1 MQMTIYEYIILSC
14 SFLYSLQHNQISSEG
29 ELSLSLFED
38 SFLDTFSGGKFNP
51 RFLALTDDNNVAE
64 SSSEGVSLGILDMDN
79 IEGTLVF
86 LDVLDDADSSN
97 VVSVLDETN
106 VAGFKMGEGL
116 DFASCNI
123 VLEGI
128 TDLDFRVGESD
139 CSGIVGNDVGDLV
152 GTNGLGGNLQELEL
166 IFEE

>member
-1 MQMTIYEYIILSC
+1 
-14 SFLYSLQHNQISSEG
+14 
-29 ELSLSLFED
+29 
-38 SFLDTFSGGKFNP
+38 
-51 RFLALTDDNNVAE
+51 LTDDNNVAE

-97 VVSVLDETN
+97 VVSVLDEAN
-106 VAGFKMGEGL
+106 VARLEMGEGL
-116 DFASCNI
+116 DFSSCNF

-128 TDLDFRVGESD
+128 TNLDLRVGESD